1 MKKIKPIKFW
11 AALPLVALL
20 LVFGCSDDDLQ
31 NNIPQAGPL
40 LLSVSANEMVLE
52 PSMYLNNFKFS
63 WTTGT
68 SEGTGSS
75 ISYKLEL
82 DKTENNFS
90 NPIEYDFGTNKF
102 AFDLNVATLNQIL
115 LTTFGAQAGTP
126 IALQA
131 RVTATFANGSVSPQT
146 SVVDLLFT
154 PYRPLTTTL
163 FIVGDATP
171 NGWDIANATAL
182 VPSSTNPVEF
192 VYNGLLS
199 TGNFKFAVSQDGCWC
214 QDFYTKDGTDANKIV
229 YNQGGSG
236 EDLQWTITES
246 GMYKVTVNVLTL
258 TIAIEAVD
266 APPFTQLWMVG
277 DASPSGWNIDSPQA
291 FNATDNPF
299 IFTYEA
305 TLTPGNFKILAGNT
319 GDWCGQWYRPLVD
332 NQVLTET
339 GVAQNSGCDGD
350 NKWLVTAETAGRYKI
365 ILDTANNVIHI
376 TPVDVY
382 IIGDA
387 TPNGWSMGA
396 LAPMSKSGS
405 TYTWT
410 GNLAAGEFK
419 FTKFNTNWCEGTEIV
434 AASAN
439 QSITNTNFNYR
450 NNCEGD
456 DNKWLVTA
464 AQAGSHT
471 ITVNLDTNTLTIN

>member
-1 MKKIKPIKFW
+1 MKNIKPIKYW

-40 LLSVSANEMVLE
+40 QLSVSANEMILE

-75 ISYKLEL
+75 ISYKLEI
-82 DKTENNFS
+82 DKAENNFS

-131 RVTATFANGSVSPQT
+131 RVTATFADGSVSPQT

-182 VPSSTNPVEF
+182 VPSSANPVEF
-192 VYNGLLS
+192 VYNGTLS

-258 TIAIEAVD
+258 TIIIEAVD
-266 APPFTQLWMVG
+266 APPFTQLWIVG

-291 FNATDNPF
+291 FTATDNPF

-332 NQVLTET
+332 NQVLSET
-339 GVAQNSGCDGD
+339 GVAQNSGCDAD
-350 NKWLVTAETAGRYKI
+350 NKWLVTSETAGRYKI
-365 ILDTANNVIHI
+365 TLDIANNVIHI

-387 TPNGWSMGA
+387 SPNGWSMGA

-450 NNCEGD
+450 DNCEGD

-464 AQAGSHT
+464 AQAGNHT